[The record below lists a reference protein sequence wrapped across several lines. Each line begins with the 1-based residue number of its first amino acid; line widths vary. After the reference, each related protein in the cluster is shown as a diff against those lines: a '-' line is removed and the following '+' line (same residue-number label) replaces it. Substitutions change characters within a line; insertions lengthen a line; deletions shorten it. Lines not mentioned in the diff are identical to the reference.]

1 MADTTT
7 EKNNSKGIIDHL
19 HTALNDEDIG
29 NARDLLAQL
38 HPSEIAD
45 VMEGLPGKA
54 RTTVWNLIDPEI
66 EGEVLSELRDAVRAE
81 LLGNMHPY
89 EVAKATRDLDTDDVA
104 DIIQD
109 LPEGL
114 QDSVLLAMDA
124 QYRQRLTSLLS
135 YPEDTA
141 GGLMNT
147 DVVSVR
153 ADVSLDVVMRYLR
166 LLGEIPQRTD
176 SLMVVDRS
184 NKYLGVLSLADVL
197 SKDPESS
204 VGEVMIAK
212 TAIPAMT
219 PESDVAKIFEQRD
232 LISAAVVNEEKM
244 LLGRITVDDVVDVIQ
259 EKADQTVL
267 SMAGLGFDDMFA
279 PILTSAK
286 KRAIWLGINLV
297 TAFLAAWVIGQFEDT
312 IKQLVALAVLM
323 PIVAGMG
330 GIAGSQTLTIAVRGL
345 ALGQIGRANA
355 RALLIKELAVGTLNG
370 IIWAAVVSSVVIL
383 WFENWQLGIIIGL
396 AMIANLIVAALAGAT
411 IPLALKHFGIDPAIA
426 GSVILT
432 TVTDVIGF
440 ATFLGLATIFLLS

>member
-19 HTALNDEDIG
+19 HAALNDEDIG

-66 EGEVLSELRDAVRAE
+66 EGEVLSELQDAVRAE

-89 EVAKATRDLDTDDVA
+89 EVAKATRDLDADDVA

-153 ADVSLDVVMRYLR
+153 ADVSLDVVMRYLH

-176 SLMVVDRS
+176 SLMVV
-184 NKYLGVLSLADVL
+184 
-197 SKDPESS
+197 
-204 VGEVMIAK
+204 
-212 TAIPAMT
+212 
-219 PESDVAKIFEQRD
+219 EQ
-232 LISAAVVNEEKM
+232 
-244 LLGRITVDDVVDVIQ
+244 GPGIQ
-259 EKADQTVL
+259 
-267 SMAGLGFDDMFA
+267 
-279 PILTSAK
+279 
-286 KRAIWLGINLV
+286 R
-297 TAFLAAWVIGQFEDT
+297 
-312 IKQLVALAVLM
+312 
-323 PIVAGMG
+323 
-330 GIAGSQTLTIAVRGL
+330 R
-345 ALGQIGRANA
+345 
-355 RALLIKELAVGTLNG
+355 
-370 IIWAAVVSSVVIL
+370 
-383 WFENWQLGIIIGL
+383 
-396 AMIANLIVAALAGAT
+396 
-411 IPLALKHFGIDPAIA
+411 
-426 GSVILT
+426 
-432 TVTDVIGF
+432 
-440 ATFLGLATIFLLS
+440 